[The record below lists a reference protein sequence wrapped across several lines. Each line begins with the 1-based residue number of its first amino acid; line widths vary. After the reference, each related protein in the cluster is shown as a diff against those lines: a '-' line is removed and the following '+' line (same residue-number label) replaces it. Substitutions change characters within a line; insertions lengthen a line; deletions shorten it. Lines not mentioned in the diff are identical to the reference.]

1 MEHSVPGAEV
11 TLTQQQTGFVSK
23 AISNDSG
30 NFTFNGLNVGTYDLK
45 ATAKGFDAYVE
56 KGIVVNVSQT
66 TRVDATLTVGSVDQT
81 VTVQSDALTVQ
92 TDSNVVSTLVSEE
105 QIT

>member
-1 MEHSVPGAEV
+1 MKVTLATLAKYRLFLFSLVLLLTSLAGQAQQNSTITGTVLDKNGALVPGAEV

-45 ATAKGFDAYVE
+45 ATA
-56 KGIVVNVSQT
+56 
-66 TRVDATLTVGSVDQT
+66 R
-81 VTVQSDALTVQ
+81 ALMLM
-92 TDSNVVSTLVSEE
+92 SKRESS
-105 QIT
+105 